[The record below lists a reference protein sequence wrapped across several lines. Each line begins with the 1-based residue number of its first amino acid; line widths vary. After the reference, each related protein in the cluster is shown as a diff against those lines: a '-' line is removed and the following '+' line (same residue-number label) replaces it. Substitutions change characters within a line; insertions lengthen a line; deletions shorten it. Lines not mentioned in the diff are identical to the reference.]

1 MNIIKPF
8 QPAKG
13 IVPTVRSI
21 STLSGDIQGEFP
33 ELRDGELTYRQDPA
47 AAGELLLMLLEALK
61 QFRAQSGGSISISNS
76 TSVIRNN
83 ICSIVNNFRS
93 AAVGTAGLELLLK
106 KIGEVF
112 SSEAT
117 EAPSPQSAELLIK
130 QLSGQ
135 IEKMGISPKG
145 HAALVSELRGG
156 IPRVDMERAAGNTLK
171 KNSELTAR
179 LYSGKIHIH
188 RLFDRSGGMNGI
200 YSTYSTYGASG
211 TDSAG
216 STNSAGG
223 GRSGAAAGII
233 GSAEIGGDSLKRA
246 FGGFKAML
254 LRGGRTEQIAAASAD
269 MANTAVSAFAS
280 IAAITAKGAYHSTEN
295 KSASNRSRDLRGTQE
310 STVWERNDSISRGG
324 KGGCKRLTE
333 LVFSNRFSGSET
345 PDTGRKNTAADIPAG
360 SGAAHADVR
369 SYPESAAGSM
379 PPVTD
384 HSGKSTA
391 YGLFTRLSA
400 KLFTRLSAKLSAQIF
415 TKLSVQL
422 SGEPRGE
429 ITGITGGSAGAAPD
443 AVPAAFNSY
452 AAYSS
457 DLSYAATFASEM
469 MERFRNTPAAS
480 YEGLGQVKENTL
492 SYFRNFA
499 ENTKWYYGRSNKSTN
514 LRRGHSSAEIPPV
527 SGGAVMTASDPTGA
541 SRSELPVIPE
551 TSEIRKSHE
560 IREIHENYEIREI
573 IGEQEKTSFV
583 MAEFTRNYAPVLFG
597 GLLTEKT
604 AFRFSV
610 PENRG
615 VEKRGVSS
623 ISSVSSELIYL
634 NRYSFSGVG
643 NGENGSP
650 DARRS
655 GVTDN
660 KADRLKPDHF
670 SDAENADDMGS
681 AKSERIYKFDKSEI
695 SSGSAEFTAY
705 SGNAGEPE
713 ATDSMKA
720 AEKHGGI
727 ISAAEL
733 YRSLVLKE
741 NAAAGELFRYREAYP
756 SGLSAAF
763 TDIDKTLHS
772 NVSSGFSNLSGLKVS
787 GGSARSARSVRPAHT
802 AGLARVQNNLYNL
815 NNPYNPGD
823 PIGSI
828 LPGAKLLNNNSA
840 RSIVFSRFS
849 NFPHFPHISRFSHF
863 SHFSLMQSA
872 SGQSE
877 AGHSA
882 FSLAARNMLT
892 WLTNQTF
899 KTTPI
904 ALTAQTS
911 PTVRTAQTAPTALN
925 ALNKPNVSNKVNV
938 LNASNMSNVLNELN
952 KLTARA
958 ASVLQ
963 SEIRG
968 RLSERIV
975 FSGKADMLNIRSV
988 AEISGY
994 FPEYAV
1000 NDFSL
1005 PGSNR
1010 RGTLPSTQLTD
1021 ISGTPVFNEPGYS
1034 ARHMESASAGHEEYD
1049 RAVGAG
1055 QRKWEYLRSVR
1066 AEYIKS
1072 VRAQNSLNRKTFSVS
1087 SERYRAAFSE
1097 KVGEIA
1103 AAAADKLEN
1112 ANKSSKSNIAD
1123 AALEAN
1129 RYIGGNIYR
1138 IPARGSESLP
1148 ERAAAPAVYKPES
1161 AGAGAFPEKP
1171 AYPAIA
1177 SVSGAFPISLK
1188 GFARR
1193 LILMERSRSGDTE
1206 SLITVNTPRKSSLL
1220 ERFFGGGAYL
1230 GAEYADRKSG
1240 KSARNG
1246 TNGASGIIEQNPDV
1260 YRSSDTASGSS
1271 AGGENVLYYYSAA
1284 VIPEKSDG
1292 NGQERPADR
1301 DTPDKGDNGAEVSN
1315 EVPLPSAE
1323 RIYSQLNI
1331 SERVSALL
1339 SSEEAMKSYIMN
1351 QINSYFS
1358 ENNAHN
1364 VNSLIQNQY
1373 NSADRLCEQ
1382 VISRLERRL
1391 KTERRINGR

>member
-21 STLSGDIQGEFP
+21 STLSGDIQGDFP
-33 ELRDGELTYRQDPA
+33 ELRDGELTYRQDP

-112 SSEAT
+112 SSEAP

-135 IEKMGISPKG
+135 IEKMGISPKD
-145 HAALVSELRGG
+145 HAAMVSELRGG
-156 IPRVDMERAAGNTLK
+156 ISGADMERAAGNTLK

-200 YSTYSTYGASG
+200 YSTYSTYSTYGESGMSG
-211 TDSAG
+211 TDRKSG
-216 STNSAGG
+216 MNSAGG
-223 GRSGAAAGII
+223 GRSGAAVGII
-233 GSAEIGGDSLKRA
+233 GSAEIGGDSLKRF

-254 LRGGRTEQIAAASAD
+254 PRGGQTEQIEAASAD
-269 MANTAVSAFAS
+269 TAVPAFTSITSIAS
-280 IAAITAKGAYHSTEN
+280 IAAITAKGADHSAGN
-295 KSASNRSRDLRGTQE
+295 KVFSNRSRVLRGTQE
-310 STVWERNDSISRGG
+310 STVWERNGSISRGG

-345 PDTGRKNTAADIPAG
+345 PDTERKNTAADIPAG

-369 SYPESAAGSM
+369 SYPESDAGSI

-384 HSGKSTA
+384 HSGKNTA
-391 YGLFTRLSA
+391 YGLFTRLSD
-400 KLFTRLSAKLSAQIF
+400 RLSAQIF
-415 TKLSVQL
+415 TKLSAQL

-429 ITGITGGSAGAAPD
+429 ITGITGGSAGAVPA
-443 AVPAAFNSY
+443 AVPAVFNLY
-452 AAYSS
+452 AAYPS
-457 DLSYAATFASEM
+457 DLSYAAAFAREM
-469 MERFRNTPAAS
+469 RERFRNTPAAR

-492 SYFRNFA
+492 SYFRSFVK
-499 ENTKWYYGRSNKSTN
+499 NTKWYYDMSNKSTD
-514 LRRGHSSAEIPPV
+514 LRRGHSAAEIPPV
-527 SGGAVMTASDPTGA
+527 SGGAVMTASDPVGA

-560 IREIHENYEIREI
+560 SRERYEIREI
-573 IGEQEKTSFV
+573 IRDQEKPSFV
-583 MAEFTRNYAPVLFG
+583 MAEFTRNYAPELFG

-615 VEKRGVSS
+615 GDKRG
-623 ISSVSSELIYL
+623 ISNISLELIYL

-650 DARRS
+650 DTRRS
-655 GVTDN
+655 GATDN

-670 SDAENADDMGS
+670 AGAENADNMGS
-681 AKSERIYKFDKSEI
+681 ARSERIFKFDKSEI
-695 SSGSAEFTAY
+695 SYGSAEFTAY
-705 SGNAGEPE
+705 SGNARKPE
-713 ATDSMKA
+713 ATDRMKA
-720 AEKHGGI
+720 DGKHGGS

-733 YRSLVLKE
+733 YRSLVLKG
-741 NAAAGELFRYREAYP
+741 NPVTAGELFRYREAYP
-756 SGLSAAF
+756 AGLSAAF
-763 TDIDKTLHS
+763 TDIDKTLRS
-772 NVSSGFSNLSGLKVS
+772 NVSSGLKVS
-787 GGSARSARSVRPAHT
+787 GGSARLARLAHT

-815 NNPYNPGD
+815 NNLYNPGD
-823 PIGSI
+823 LIGSI
-828 LPGAKLLNNNSA
+828 LPGAKLLNNNSV

-849 NFPHFPHISRFSHF
+849 NFPHFTHFPRF

-872 SGQSE
+872 SGQSK

-882 FSLAARNMLT
+882 FSLAARDSMT
-892 WLTNQTF
+892 WLTDQTARI
-899 KTTPI
+899 TST
-904 ALTAQTS
+904 ALTARTS
-911 PTVRTAQTAPTALN
+911 PTVRTAQTAPTAPT
-925 ALNKPNVSNKVNV
+925 ALNKSNVSNKVNV
-938 LNASNMSNVLNELN
+938 LNVLNVPDVLNEMN
-952 KLTARA
+952 KLTTRA
-958 ASVLQ
+958 ASVLR

-975 FSGKADMLNIRSV
+975 FSEKAEMLNIRSV
-988 AEISGY
+988 SEISGY

-1005 PGSNR
+1005 PGSDR
-1010 RGTLPSTQLTD
+1010 RETFPSPRLTD
-1021 ISGTPVFNEPGYS
+1021 ISGTPGFNEPGYS
-1034 ARHMESASAGHEEYD
+1034 ARHTESAPAGHEEYD
-1049 RAVGAG
+1049 RAVGAD

-1066 AEYIKS
+1066 AEYIKI
-1072 VRAQNSLNRKTFSVS
+1072 VRAQNSLNRKTFLSP
-1087 SERYRAAFSE
+1087 ERYRAAFPGN
-1097 KVGEIA
+1097 VGEIA
-1103 AAAADKLEN
+1103 ADAADKSEK
-1112 ANKSSKSNIAD
+1112 ANKSNKVNKANIAD
-1123 AALEAN
+1123 AALQAIEAN

-1138 IPARGSESLP
+1138 IPARGSESFP
-1148 ERAAAPAVYKPES
+1148 ERAAAPAVYKPGI
-1161 AGAGAFPEKP
+1161 AGAGASPEKP
-1171 AYPAIA
+1171 VYPAIA

-1206 SLITVNTPRKSSLL
+1206 SLITVNTSRKSSLL
-1220 ERFFGGGAYL
+1220 ERLPGGGAYL
-1230 GAEYADRKSG
+1230 DAEYADRKSG
-1240 KSARNG
+1240 KSVRNG

-1260 YRSSDTASGSS
+1260 YRDQDTASGSS
-1271 AGGENVLYYYSAA
+1271 AGGENALYYYSAA
-1284 VIPEKSDG
+1284 VPEKSGG
-1292 NGQERPADR
+1292 NAQELPADR
-1301 DTPDKGDNGAEVSN
+1301 DIQDKGDKGAEVSN
-1315 EVPLPSAE
+1315 EVPLPPAE

-1358 ENNAHN
+1358 ENNSHN
-1364 VNSLIQNQY
+1364 ANSLIQNQY
-1373 NSADRLCEQ
+1373 NSADMLCEQ

>member
-21 STLSGDIQGEFP
+21 SALSGDIQGEFP

-112 SSEAT
+112 SSEAP

-145 HAALVSELRGG
+145 HAAMVSELHGG
-156 IPRVDMERAAGNTLK
+156 ISGADMERAAGNTLK

-179 LYSGKIHIH
+179 LYSGKIHIY
-188 RLFDRSGGMNGI
+188 RLFDRSGSANGI
-200 YSTYSTYGASG
+200 YSTYSVSGASG
-211 TDSAG
+211 TDRTSG
-216 STNSAGG
+216 TNSAGG
-223 GRSGAAAGII
+223 GRSGAAVGTI
-233 GSAEIGGDSLKRA
+233 GSAEIGGDSLKRV

-254 LRGGRTEQIAAASAD
+254 PRGGRTEQIAAASA
-269 MANTAVSAFAS
+269 NTADTAVPAVPAFTSITS
-280 IAAITAKGAYHSTEN
+280 IAAITAKGADHSAEN
-295 KSASNRSRDLRGTQE
+295 KTFSNRSRVLRGTPE
-310 STVWERNDSISRGG
+310 STVWERNGSISRGG

-345 PDTGRKNTAADIPAG
+345 PDTGRKDTAADIPAG

-369 SYPESAAGSM
+369 SYPESAAGSI
-379 PPVTD
+379 PPVTN
-384 HSGKSTA
+384 HSGKSIA
-391 YGLFTRLSA
+391 HGLFTRLSD
-400 KLFTRLSAKLSAQIF
+400 KLSAQIF

-429 ITGITGGSAGAAPD
+429 ITGITGGSAGAVPAA
-443 AVPAAFNSY
+443 AVPAVFNSY

-457 DLSYAATFASEM
+457 NFAYVSAFAREM
-469 MERFRNTPAAS
+469 RERFRNTPAAS

-492 SYFRNFA
+492 SYFRDFVK
-499 ENTKWYYGRSNKSTN
+499 NTKWYYGRSNKSTD
-514 LRRGHSSAEIPPV
+514 LRRGHSAAEIPPV
-527 SGGAVMTASDPTGA
+527 SGGAVMTSSDPVGA

-560 IREIHENYEIREI
+560 SRERYEIREI
-573 IGEQEKTSFV
+573 IRDQEKPSFV
-583 MAEFTRNYAPVLFG
+583 MAEFTRNYAPELFG

-615 VEKRGVSS
+615 GDKRG
-623 ISSVSSELIYL
+623 ISNISLELIYL

-650 DARRS
+650 DTRRS
-655 GVTDN
+655 GATDN

-670 SDAENADDMGS
+670 AGAENADNMGS
-681 AKSERIYKFDKSEI
+681 ARSERIFKFDKSEI
-695 SSGSAEFTAY
+695 SYGSAEFTAY
-705 SGNAGEPE
+705 SGNAGKPE
-713 ATDSMKA
+713 ATDRMKA
-720 AEKHGGI
+720 DGKHGGS
-727 ISAAEL
+727 ISAAEP

-741 NAAAGELFRYREAYP
+741 NAAAGELFRYQKEYP
-756 SGLSAAF
+756 AGLSAAF
-763 TDIDKTLHS
+763 TDIDKTLRPI
-772 NVSSGFSNLSGLKVS
+772 GAAATYAAA
-787 GGSARSARSVRPAHT
+787 GSARSE
-802 AGLARVQNNLYNL
+802 GLARVQNDLYNL
-815 NNPYNPGD
+815 NNLYDPGD

-840 RSIVFSRFS
+840 RSIFF
-849 NFPHFPHISRFSHF
+849 SRFSHF
-863 SHFSLMQSA
+863 SHFSRFSHFSLMQSS
-872 SGQSE
+872 SGQSK

-882 FSLAARNMLT
+882 FSLAARDSMT
-892 WLTNQTF
+892 WPTDQTARI
-899 KTTPI
+899 TPT
-904 ALTAQTS
+904 ALTARTS
-911 PTVRTAQTAPTALN
+911 PTVRTAQTAPTAPTAPTTPT
-925 ALNKPNVSNKVNV
+925 ALNKSNVSNKVSVLNV
-938 LNASNMSNVLNELN
+938 PNVSNASNVSNVLNEMN

-958 ASVLQ
+958 ALVLH

-968 RLSERIV
+968 RLSERIA
-975 FSGKADMLNIRSV
+975 FSEKAEMLNIRSV

-994 FPEYAV
+994 SPEYAV

-1005 PGSNR
+1005 PGSDR
-1010 RGTLPSTQLTD
+1010 RGTLLFPRLTD
-1021 ISGTPVFNEPGYS
+1021 ISRTPVFNEPGYS
-1034 ARHMESASAGHEEYD
+1034 ARHTESAPAGHEEYD

-1066 AEYIKS
+1066 AEYIKI
-1072 VRAQNSLNRKTFSVS
+1072 VRAQNSLNRKTFLSP
-1087 SERYRAAFSE
+1087 ERYRAAFPGN
-1097 KVGEIA
+1097 VGEIA
-1103 AAAADKLEN
+1103 AAAADKSEK
-1112 ANKSSKSNIAD
+1112 ANKSNKSNKANTAD
-1123 AALEAN
+1123 AALQAIEAN

-1138 IPARGSESLP
+1138 IPARGSESFP
-1148 ERAAAPAVYKPES
+1148 ERAAAPAVYKPGS
-1161 AGAGAFPEKP
+1161 VGAGASPEKP
-1171 AYPAIA
+1171 VYPAIA

-1220 ERFFGGGAYL
+1220 ERFPGGEAYL
-1230 GAEYADRKSG
+1230 DAGYAGRKIGISV
-1240 KSARNG
+1240 RNG

-1260 YRSSDTASGSS
+1260 YRGPDTVRGSS
-1271 AGGENVLYYYSAA
+1271 AGGENTLYYYSAA
-1284 VIPEKSDG
+1284 VPEKSGG
-1292 NGQERPADR
+1292 NAQERPADR
-1301 DTPDKGDNGAEVSN
+1301 DIPDKGDKGAEVSN
-1315 EVPLPSAE
+1315 EVPLPPAE

-1339 SSEEAMKSYIMN
+1339 SSEEAMKRYIMN

-1364 VNSLIQNQY
+1364 ANSLIQNQY
-1373 NSADRLCEQ
+1373 NSADMLCEQ

>member
-21 STLSGDIQGEFP
+21 STLSGDIQGDFP
-33 ELRDGELTYRQDPA
+33 ELRDGELTYRQEPA
-47 AAGELLLMLLEALK
+47 AAELLLMLLEALK

-112 SSEAT
+112 SSEAP

-145 HAALVSELRGG
+145 HAAMVSELRGG
-156 IPRVDMERAAGNTLK
+156 ISGADMERAAGNILK
-171 KNSELTAR
+171 KNSELTAC

-188 RLFDRSGGMNGI
+188 RLFDRSGSMNGI
-200 YSTYSTYGASG
+200 YSTYSTYGTNGESGMSG
-211 TDSAG
+211 TDRKSG
-216 STNSAGG
+216 TNSAGG
-223 GRSGAAAGII
+223 GRSGAAVGII
-233 GSAEIGGDSLKRA
+233 GSAEIGGDSLKRF

-254 LRGGRTEQIAAASAD
+254 PRGGQTEQIEAASAD
-269 MANTAVSAFAS
+269 TAVPAFTSMTS
-280 IAAITAKGAYHSTEN
+280 IAAITAKGADHSAGN
-295 KSASNRSRDLRGTQE
+295 KVFSNRSRVLRNTPE

-333 LVFSNRFSGSET
+333 LVLSNRFSGSET
-345 PDTGRKNTAADIPAG
+345 PDTWRKDTAADIPAG

-369 SYPESAAGSM
+369 SYPESDAGSI

-391 YGLFTRLSA
+391 HGLFTRLSD
-400 KLFTRLSAKLSAQIF
+400 KLSAQIF
-415 TKLSVQL
+415 TKLSAQL

-429 ITGITGGSAGAAPD
+429 ITGITGAAGAAPAD
-443 AVPAAFNSY
+443 VPAVFNSY
-452 AAYSS
+452 AAYPS
-457 DLSYAATFASEM
+457 DLSYAAAFAREM
-469 MERFRNTPAAS
+469 RERFRNTLAAS

-492 SYFRNFA
+492 SYFRSFVK
-499 ENTKWYYGRSNKSTN
+499 NTKWYYGGSNKSTD
-514 LRRGHSSAEIPPV
+514 LRRGHSAAEIPPV
-527 SGGAVMTASDPTGA
+527 SGGAVMTSSDPTGA
-541 SRSELPVIPE
+541 GRSELPVIPE
-551 TSEIRKSHE
+551 TSEIRKSRE
-560 IREIHENYEIREI
+560 SRERYEIHEIIRD
-573 IGEQEKTSFV
+573 QEKPSFV
-583 MAEFTRNYAPVLFG
+583 MAEFTRNYAPELFG
-597 GLLTEKT
+597 GLLTERA

-615 VEKRGVSS
+615 V
-623 ISSVSSELIYL
+623 SSVSGRSDISSELIYL

-650 DARRS
+650 DTRRS
-655 GVTDN
+655 GATDN

-670 SDAENADDMGS
+670 AGAENADNMGS
-681 AKSERIYKFDKSEI
+681 ARSERIFKFDKSEI

-705 SGNAGEPE
+705 SGNAGKPE
-713 ATDSMKA
+713 ATNRMKA
-720 AEKHGGI
+720 DGKHVGS
-727 ISAAEL
+727 ISAAEP

-741 NAAAGELFRYREAYP
+741 NAAAGELFRYRGAYP
-756 SGLSAAF
+756 AGLSAAF
-763 TDIDKTLHS
+763 TDIYKTLRS
-772 NVSSGFSNLSGLKVS
+772 NVSSGLKVS
-787 GGSARSARSVRPAHT
+787 GGSARLARLAHT

-815 NNPYNPGD
+815 NNPHNPGD

-828 LPGAKLLNNNSA
+828 LPGAKLLNNNSV

-849 NFPHFPHISRFSHF
+849 NFPHFTHFPHFSLF
-863 SHFSLMQSA
+863 SHFSLMHSA
-872 SGQSE
+872 SGQSK

-882 FSLAARNMLT
+882 FSLATRNPLT
-892 WLTNQTF
+892 WLTDQTARI
-899 KTTPI
+899 TPN
-904 ALTAQTS
+904 ALTARTS
-911 PTVRTAQTAPTALN
+911 PTVRTAQTAPIVLN
-925 ALNKPNVSNKVNV
+925 EPDVSNKVNV
-938 LNASNMSNVLNELN
+938 LNASNVSDVLNELN

-958 ASVLQ
+958 ASVLR

-968 RLSERIV
+968 RLSERIA
-975 FSGKADMLNIRSV
+975 FSEKTDMLNIRSV

-1005 PGSNR
+1005 PGSDR
-1010 RGTLPSTQLTD
+1010 RGTLLFPRLTD
-1021 ISGTPVFNEPGYS
+1021 ISGTPVFNEMGYS
-1034 ARHMESASAGHEEYD
+1034 ARHTESAPAGHEEYD
-1049 RAVGAG
+1049 RAVGAV

-1066 AEYIKS
+1066 AEYIKI

-1087 SERYRAAFSE
+1087 PENYRAAFSE
-1097 KVGEIA
+1097 KAGEIA
-1103 AAAADKLEN
+1103 AAAADKSEK
-1112 ANKSSKSNIAD
+1112 ANKSNKANIAD
-1123 AALEAN
+1123 AALQAIEAN

-1138 IPARGSESLP
+1138 IPARGNESFP

-1161 AGAGAFPEKP
+1161 AGVGASPEKP
-1171 AYPAIA
+1171 VYPAIA

-1193 LILMERSRSGDTE
+1193 LILMERSCSGDTE
-1206 SLITVNTPRKSSLL
+1206 SLITVNTPRKSSFL
-1220 ERFFGGGAYL
+1220 ERFPGGEAYL
-1230 GAEYADRKSG
+1230 DAEYSGRKTG
-1240 KSARNG
+1240 KSVRNG
-1246 TNGASGIIEQNPDV
+1246 TNGASGIIEQSSHV
-1260 YRSSDTASGSS
+1260 YKDPDTARGSS
-1271 AGGENVLYYYSAA
+1271 AGGENALYYYSAA
-1284 VIPEKSDG
+1284 VPEKSGG
-1292 NGQERPADR
+1292 NAQELPADR
-1301 DTPDKGDNGAEVSN
+1301 DIPDKGDKGAEVSN
-1315 EVPLPSAE
+1315 EVPLPPAE

>member
-21 STLSGDIQGEFP
+21 STFSGDIQGEIP
-33 ELRDGELTYRQDPA
+33 ELRDEELTYRQDPA
-47 AAGELLLMLLEALK
+47 AAGELLLMLLESLK

-112 SSEAT
+112 SSEAP
-117 EAPSPQSAELLIK
+117 EAPSLQSAELLIK

-145 HAALVSELRGG
+145 HAAMVSELRGG
-156 IPRVDMERAAGNTLK
+156 ISGADMERAAGNTLK

-188 RLFDRSGGMNGI
+188 RLFDRSGSMNGI
-200 YSTYSTYGASG
+200 YSTYSTYGVSGASG
-211 TDSAG
+211 TDRTSVTNSAG
-216 STNSAGG
+216 STGSTNSTNSTNSLGG
-223 GRSGAAAGII
+223 GRSGAAVGII
-233 GSAEIGGDSLKRA
+233 GSAEIGGDSLKRF

-254 LRGGRTEQIAAASAD
+254 PRGGRTEQIAAASA
-269 MANTAVSAFAS
+269 NTADTAVPAFTSITS
-280 IAAITAKGAYHSTEN
+280 IAAITAKGADHSAEN
-295 KSASNRSRDLRGTQE
+295 KVFSNRSRDLRSTQE
-310 STVWERNDSISRGG
+310 STVWERNGSISRGG

-345 PDTGRKNTAADIPAG
+345 SDTGRKNTAADIPAG
-360 SGAAHADVR
+360 SGAAHAYVR
-369 SYPESAAGSM
+369 SYPESAAGSI

-400 KLFTRLSAKLSAQIF
+400 KLFTRLSDKLSAQIF
-415 TKLSVQL
+415 TKLSAQL

-429 ITGITGGSAGAAPD
+429 ITGITGGSAGA
-443 AVPAAFNSY
+443 VPAAAVFNSY

-457 DLSYAATFASEM
+457 DLLYAAAFAREM
-469 MERFRNTPAAS
+469 RERFRNTPAAR
-480 YEGLGQVKENTL
+480 YEGLGRVKENTL
-492 SYFRNFA
+492 SYFRDFVK
-499 ENTKWYYGRSNKSTN
+499 NTKWYYDGSNKSTD
-514 LRRGHSSAEIPPV
+514 LRRGHSAAEIPPL
-527 SGGAVMTASDPTGA
+527 SGGAVMTSSDPTGA
-541 SRSELPVIPE
+541 SRSVLSVIPE

-560 IREIHENYEIREI
+560 SRERYEIREI
-573 IGEQEKTSFV
+573 IRDQEKPSFV
-583 MAEFTRNYAPVLFG
+583 MAQFTRNYAPELFG

-610 PENRG
+610 PENLG
-615 VEKRGVSS
+615 GEKRSVSI

-634 NRYSFSGVG
+634 NRYFFSSVG
-643 NGENGSP
+643 NRENGSP
-650 DARRS
+650 NTRRS

-670 SDAENADDMGS
+670 SGAENADNMGS
-681 AKSERIYKFDKSEI
+681 AKSEKFYKFDKSDMSEI

-705 SGNAGEPE
+705 SGKPE
-713 ATDSMKA
+713 ATDSVKA
-720 AEKHGGI
+720 DGKHDGS
-727 ISAAEL
+727 ISAAEP

-756 SGLSAAF
+756 AGLPAAF
-763 TDIDKTLHS
+763 TDIDKTLRF

-787 GGSARSARSVRPAHT
+787 GGSARLARPDRPDRPAHT
-802 AGLARVQNNLYNL
+802 AGLARIQNNLYD
-815 NNPYNPGD
+815 PGD
-823 PIGSI
+823 LIGSI
-828 LPGAKLLNNNSA
+828 LPGAKLLNNNSV

-849 NFPHFPHISRFSHF
+849 NFPHFTHF
-863 SHFSLMQSA
+863 SHFPLMHSA

-882 FSLAARNMLT
+882 FSLAARDPMT
-892 WLTNQTF
+892 WLTDQTA
-899 KTTPI
+899 KITST
-904 ALTAQTS
+904 ALTARTS
-911 PTVRTAQTAPTALN
+911 PTVRTAQTAPIALN
-925 ALNKPNVSNKVNV
+925 EPNGSNKVNV
-938 LNASNMSNVLNELN
+938 LNVLNVPNVLNEMN

-958 ASVLQ
+958 ASVLR
-963 SEIRG
+963 SEIRS
-968 RLSERIV
+968 RLSERIA

-988 AEISGY
+988 AEIIGY
-994 FPEYAV
+994 SPEYAV
-1000 NDFSL
+1000 NDSSR
-1005 PGSNR
+1005 PGSDR
-1010 RGTLPSTQLTD
+1010 RGTFLSPQLTD
-1021 ISGTPVFNEPGYS
+1021 ISGTPVFNEMGYS
-1034 ARHMESASAGHEEYD
+1034 ARHTESAPAGHEEYD
-1049 RAVGAG
+1049 RAVGAD

-1072 VRAQNSLNRKTFSVS
+1072 VRAQNSLSRKTFLSPV
-1087 SERYRAAFSE
+1087 RYRAAFLG

-1103 AAAADKLEN
+1103 AAAADKSEK
-1112 ANKSSKSNIAD
+1112 ANIAD
-1123 AALEAN
+1123 AALQAIEAN

-1138 IPARGSESLP
+1138 IPARGNESFP

-1171 AYPAIA
+1171 VYPAIA

-1220 ERFFGGGAYL
+1220 ERFPGGGAYL
-1230 GAEYADRKSG
+1230 DAGYADRKNG
-1240 KSARNG
+1240 KSVRNG
-1246 TNGASGIIEQNPDV
+1246 TNGASGIIEQTPDV

-1271 AGGENVLYYYSAA
+1271 AGGENTLYYYSAA
-1284 VIPEKSDG
+1284 VPEKSGG
-1292 NGQERPADR
+1292 NAQELSADR
-1301 DTPDKGDNGAEVSN
+1301 DIPDRGDKGAEVSN
-1315 EVPLPSAE
+1315 EVPLPPAE

-1373 NSADRLCEQ
+1373 NSADMLCEQ

>member
-8 QPAKG
+8 QPAKS

-21 STLSGDIQGEFP
+21 STLSGDIQGDFP

-47 AAGELLLMLLEALK
+47 AAELLLMLLESLK

-112 SSEAT
+112 SSEAP

-135 IEKMGISPKG
+135 IEKMGISPKD
-145 HAALVSELRGG
+145 HAAMVSELRGG
-156 IPRVDMERAAGNTLK
+156 ISGADMERAAGNTLK

-200 YSTYSTYGASG
+200 YSTYSTYSTYGVSVTSG
-211 TDSAG
+211 M
-216 STNSAGG
+216 NSAGG
-223 GRSGAAAGII
+223 GRSGAAVGII
-233 GSAEIGGDSLKRA
+233 GSAEIGGDSLKRF

-254 LRGGRTEQIAAASAD
+254 PRGGQTEQIEAASAD
-269 MANTAVSAFAS
+269 TAVPAFTSMTS
-280 IAAITAKGAYHSTEN
+280 IAAITAKGADHSAGN
-295 KSASNRSRDLRGTQE
+295 KVFSNRSRVLRGTQE
-310 STVWERNDSISRGG
+310 STVWERNGSISRGG

-333 LVFSNRFSGSET
+333 LVLSNRFSGSET

-360 SGAAHADVR
+360 SGAAHSDVR
-369 SYPESAAGSM
+369 SYPESDAGSI

-391 YGLFTRLSA
+391 YGLFTRLSD
-400 KLFTRLSAKLSAQIF
+400 KLSAQIF
-415 TKLSVQL
+415 TKLSAQL

-429 ITGITGGSAGAAPD
+429 ITGITGAAGAAPA
-443 AVPAAFNSY
+443 AVPAVFNLY

-457 DLSYAATFASEM
+457 NFAYVSVFAREM
-469 MERFRNTPAAS
+469 RERFRNTPAAS
-480 YEGLGQVKENTL
+480 YEGLGRVKENTL
-492 SYFRNFA
+492 SYFRSFVK
-499 ENTKWYYGRSNKSTN
+499 NTKWYYDRSNKSTS
-514 LRRGHSSAEIPPV
+514 LRRGHSAAEIPPV
-527 SGGAVMTASDPTGA
+527 SGGAVMTSSDPVGA
-541 SRSELPVIPE
+541 GRSETPVIPE

-560 IREIHENYEIREI
+560 SRERYEIREI
-573 IGEQEKTSFV
+573 IRDQEKPSFV
-583 MAEFTRNYAPVLFG
+583 MAEFTRNYAPELFG

-604 AFRFSV
+604 AFRLSV
-610 PENRG
+610 PENLG
-615 VEKRGVSS
+615 GEKRSVSGVSRVS
-623 ISSVSSELIYL
+623 GISGISSISSELIYL
-634 NRYSFSGVG
+634 NRYSIPSVG
-643 NGENGSP
+643 NKEDGSP
-650 DARRS
+650 DTRRS
-655 GVTDN
+655 GITDN

-670 SDAENADDMGS
+670 AGAENADNMGS
-681 AKSERIYKFDKSEI
+681 ARSERIFKFDKSEI

-705 SGNAGEPE
+705 SGNAGKPE
-713 ATDSMKA
+713 ATNRMKA
-720 AEKHGGI
+720 DGKHVGS
-727 ISAAEL
+727 ISAAEP
-733 YRSLVLKE
+733 YRFLVLKE
-741 NAAAGELFRYREAYP
+741 NPAAGELFRYRGAYP
-756 SGLSAAF
+756 AGLSAAF
-763 TDIDKTLHS
+763 TDIYKTLRS
-772 NVSSGFSNLSGLKVS
+772 NVSSGLKVS
-787 GGSARSARSVRPAHT
+787 GGSARLARLAHT

-815 NNPYNPGD
+815 NNPHNPGD

-828 LPGAKLLNNNSA
+828 LPGAKLLNNNSV

-849 NFPHFPHISRFSHF
+849 NFPHFTHFPRF
-863 SHFSLMQSA
+863 SHFSLMQSS
-872 SGQSE
+872 SGQSK

-882 FSLAARNMLT
+882 FSLAARDSMT
-892 WLTNQTF
+892 WPTDQTARI
-899 KTTPI
+899 TPT
-904 ALTAQTS
+904 ALTARTS
-911 PTVRTAQTAPTALN
+911 PTVRTAQTAPTAPTAPTTPT
-925 ALNKPNVSNKVNV
+925 ALNKSNVSSKVSVLNVPNVSN
-938 LNASNMSNVLNELN
+938 ASNVSNVLNEMN

-958 ASVLQ
+958 ALVLH

-968 RLSERIV
+968 RLSERIA
-975 FSGKADMLNIRSV
+975 FSEKAEMLNIRSV

-994 FPEYAV
+994 SPEYAV

-1005 PGSNR
+1005 PGSDR
-1010 RGTLPSTQLTD
+1010 RGTLLFPRLTD

-1034 ARHMESASAGHEEYD
+1034 ARHTESAPAGHEEYD

-1066 AEYIKS
+1066 AEYIKI
-1072 VRAQNSLNRKTFSVS
+1072 VRAQNSLNRKTFLSP
-1087 SERYRAAFSE
+1087 ERYRAAFPGN
-1097 KVGEIA
+1097 VGEIA
-1103 AAAADKLEN
+1103 AAAA
-1112 ANKSSKSNIAD
+1112 NKSNKVNKANIAD
-1123 AALEAN
+1123 AALQAIEAN

-1138 IPARGSESLP
+1138 IPARGNESFP

-1161 AGAGAFPEKP
+1161 AGAGASPEKP
-1171 AYPAIA
+1171 VYPAIA

-1220 ERFFGGGAYL
+1220 ERFPGGGAYL
-1230 GAEYADRKSG
+1230 DAGYADRKIGISV
-1240 KSARNG
+1240 RNG

-1260 YRSSDTASGSS
+1260 YRSSDTVRGSS
-1271 AGGENVLYYYSAA
+1271 AGGENTLYYYSAA
-1284 VIPEKSDG
+1284 VPEKSGG
-1292 NGQERPADR
+1292 NAQELPADR
-1301 DTPDKGDNGAEVSN
+1301 DIPDKGDKGTEVSN
-1315 EVPLPSAE
+1315 EVPLPPAE

-1339 SSEEAMKSYIMN
+1339 SSEEAMKRYIMN

-1373 NSADRLCEQ
+1373 NSADMLCEQ